1 MRQEQQQVVWPK
13 ARTYRDL
20 QHDEQI
26 CRSSS
31 SASGCRRSASSRSS
45 EIASSC
51 SGSESGRGSKSK
63 SSGKRSTSRAANSA
77 KGRTRLR
84 VLAKTEHHGDNSKLS
99 DHPSQQNKQQ
109 HGKRG
114 SKLRAMGDA
123 KTQARLLVQRQQQKQ
138 MQFQDIHT
146 QQRLL
151 QQQHLQQQTAEKNLQ
166 ERRDMLQQQELS
178 LQSQL
183 QKHQQNISL
192 QQNYRCRT
200 AAAAGDVAV
209 LKQQLQLLRVQLKH
223 NFRDAAMWME
233 DSLFGFKS
241 LCDIQASLGVGTAA
255 ARAVEAGEHQVQ
267 KLQQHISDLQLQLRQ
282 ASEAQQQQVALVET
296 LQKQQQE
303 QCNTAAAAATA
314 AAEHLEERLQQQ
326 KQLLQQQHQHQLQEL
341 QLSGRKQLQEAE
353 NKHERQLQQLK
364 QQLEE
369 AHQTVE
375 TLKLQREE
383 ERTATERHQEDS
395 AAELRQLKEGSIV
408 LQQQVQQQKHELQ
421 SQRQLLQQA
430 EKDLQ
435 QQREQ
440 QQEQEQKMH
449 EAIEQ
454 LNAAATHKENK
465 LQKLLKERDADR
477 LQLER
482 ERQMVMLQKEQL
494 EEARKRLATTMV
506 QQQQQQQAMHE
517 QQQQLMRL
525 QCKQQQQ
532 EEDANAM
539 AQQLQQLQQHN
550 DAAERGF
557 EEKYAALKAE
567 SSQRLQQV
575 LQQEQ
580 LLRREVAAQRE
591 MIRKGSSSSD
601 ELLLAKHEL
610 ATLKH
615 ELQEL
620 LAEEAGKRDA
630 LEQQNKQQEEQL
642 TIKQQLLRCLMQE
655 KAALEAQVSQ
665 QQQEQQEQQQQHDE
679 ACKQHLAQTLQLQQ
693 QREAEHQKAEQLQ
706 HKLEQQQQQL
716 LLQQQK
722 LDILNRQNGEK
733 QQQMLMI
740 QREEAGLRDRLESET
755 AAAAKLRVT
764 LAAAQQTV
772 QQQRQQL
779 LLLQQAHMRGGERL
793 DAQLLEQTDP
803 EKSLEG
809 AAAVHSKCASTTAG
823 ATARDGLPAATSICP
838 EGSVSTDASKE
849 LATTKSVDGKEK
861 INPKSLATSLLQKL
875 SLELL
880 LPTHAK
886 KQSRLSSAETC
897 DTDLHA
903 GGSSSSNS
911 LPGVQEQRL
920 GSNTNSVRSSSAGS
934 SKSNSSKSE
943 CGSSYSFR
951 QRVKLKTCEQ
961 SSTSSNSSAEDQQHQ
976 EQPGDTPRFGPAAQ
990 LIQRVTRSVSVAGD
1004 RQQHHETAT
1013 DKGSSYFMQ
1022 RQQERS
1028 DIRNS
1033 IFATRKR
1040 LRQLQ
1045 QQQQEVQQERRNIER
1060 QQQQR
1065 MERKAEV
1072 FELLAQQSCCCEIA
1086 YHDLLQQN
1094 TRFSVAVRNSRK
1106 LEAATAAFDASGD
1119 PAAAAAE
1126 GMAVGTAAPGDDSY
1140 GHTATSTS
1148 AAGAYQEEALR
1159 MLLAAADRNKVRAAM
1174 QHWTQEASIAKWIL
1188 RIAHAERDEAARN
1201 RQKAQQMLQ
1210 QLRQQTEAA
1219 GQRLLQLHRELNHL
1233 QFEERQCKGQ
1243 LSELASREK
1252 QMVLREC
1259 SSSSGSSSSRG
1270 GSIGPLFLS
1279 ARTLDAGRSSSS
1291 GKRCGENRSASAEPL
1306 CSSRNGRNTLC
1317 DTPPPYSYAAVDSLS
1332 SSRSSKDRSMRA
1344 LGSLEALLQ
1353 QHNMLPALPLK
1364 QRRPGTA
1371 AEAAT
1376 EELGSGSLSSKACS
1390 FWIDLQEG
1398 ASV

>member
-1 MRQEQQQVVWPK
+1 MVDEDFFALLLSNHIGGGIEEARVEKDRLSGGVGKCIAHRVFEKAAATKLEKAGAAATVAVATATAGYAAAQEKATGCMRREKRKLEKKLVVIEATP
-13 ARTYRDL
+13 
-20 QHDEQI
+20 
-26 CRSSS
+26 
-31 SASGCRRSASSRSS
+31 
-45 EIASSC
+45 
-51 SGSESGRGSKSK
+51 
-63 SSGKRSTSRAANSA
+63 AAEVVGNEA
-77 KGRTRLR
+77 A
-84 VLAKTEHHGDNSKLS
+84 VA
-99 DHPSQQNKQQ
+99 
-109 HGKRG
+109 
-114 SKLRAMGDA
+114 
-123 KTQARLLVQRQQQKQ
+123 
-138 MQFQDIHT
+138 
-146 QQRLL
+146 
-151 QQQHLQQQTAEKNLQ
+151 
-166 ERRDMLQQQELS
+166 
-178 LQSQL
+178 QL

-241 LCDIQASLGVGTAA
+241 LCDIQA
-255 ARAVEAGEHQVQ
+255 
-267 KLQQHISDLQLQLRQ
+267 K
-282 ASEAQQQQVALVET
+282 
-296 LQKQQQE
+296 
-303 QCNTAAAAATA
+303 
-314 AAEHLEERLQQQ
+314 
-326 KQLLQQQHQHQLQEL
+326 
-341 QLSGRKQLQEAE
+341 
-353 NKHERQLQQLK
+353 
-364 QQLEE
+364 
-369 AHQTVE
+369 
-375 TLKLQREE
+375 
-383 ERTATERHQEDS
+383 
-395 AAELRQLKEGSIV
+395 
-408 LQQQVQQQKHELQ
+408 
-421 SQRQLLQQA
+421 
-430 EKDLQ
+430 
-435 QQREQ
+435 
-440 QQEQEQKMH
+440 
-449 EAIEQ
+449 
-454 LNAAATHKENK
+454 
-465 LQKLLKERDADR
+465 
-477 LQLER
+477 
-482 ERQMVMLQKEQL
+482 
-494 EEARKRLATTMV
+494 
-506 QQQQQQQAMHE
+506 
-517 QQQQLMRL
+517 
-525 QCKQQQQ
+525 
-532 EEDANAM
+532 
-539 AQQLQQLQQHN
+539 
-550 DAAERGF
+550 RGF

-655 KAALEAQVSQ
+655 KAALEAQ
-665 QQQEQQEQQQQHDE
+665 
-679 ACKQHLAQTLQLQQ
+679 
-693 QREAEHQKAEQLQ
+693 
-706 HKLEQQQQQL
+706 
-716 LLQQQK
+716 
-722 LDILNRQNGEK
+722 RQNGEK

-886 KQSRLSSAETC
+886 AMQRPEDQQQTDHQLQPEHHNEQQEEQRKEEKNQEQLLRPVASNPQKQSRLSSAET
-897 DTDLHA
+897 
-903 GGSSSSNS
+903 
-911 LPGVQEQRL
+911 
-920 GSNTNSVRSSSAGS
+920 
-934 SKSNSSKSE
+934 
-943 CGSSYSFR
+943 FR

-1233 QFEERQCKGQ
+1233 QFEERQY
-1243 LSELASREK
+1243 
-1252 QMVLREC
+1252 
-1259 SSSSGSSSSRG
+1259 
-1270 GSIGPLFLS
+1270 
-1279 ARTLDAGRSSSS
+1279 AGRSSSS